1 MEIKFNGFTFTKV
14 ENSKKSKFFV
24 MNIENLT
31 QIDKL
36 TSDLEKALNLATIED
51 QLNGKKPVQFQI
63 APLYAPGNKLC
74 GAAVYISKALLTKI
88 KDIKIK

>member
-36 TSDLEKALNLATIED
+36 TSDLEKALNLATMED
-51 QLNGKKPVQFQI
+51 QLNGKKPVQFKI
-63 APLYAPGNKLC
+63 APLYAPWKEVC